1 MCSILELYT
10 TIVGTNSAG
19 LHTGA
24 LDNFCIIGLVI
35 SMGYRSESLALCSK
49 YSKACDTAGADIP

>member
-1 MCSILELYT
+1 MFYS

-24 LDNFCIIGLVI
+24 LDNFCIIGLAI
-35 SMGYRSESLALCSK
+35 SMDFWYEYKVGGYSQ
-49 YSKACDTAGADIP
+49 